1 MNNSIFKKF
10 CLLFLVL
17 VLAVVMAA
25 CGDEDSSSSDTTDNT
40 SETATDNT
48 STDTTTDTEE
58 SSGLSGE
65 ITVWAHPYTDGS
77 TGEAEMWEKFIGDF
91 EAETGVKVNFEQ
103 IPWKNRDQ
111 KILTALA
118 AGQGPDVFYV
128 IPDQMPQ
135 YAEQQLILDIS
146 PYVTA
151 EELSGFVPTAIEATS
166 WKGKQYGMPILQTAE
181 SLIYNK
187 NILTELGVDE
197 NSLPTNW
204 DEFKALAEK
213 AKAAGYYAFSYAGGG
228 SLNNTLYPF
237 LWQAGG
243 NVIDENNNILIN
255 SAESVKAFE
264 LLNEMYTKGW
274 IPQDSITAIEHDS
287 LYYGG
292 KLLAV
297 NGSGISVNNLLA
309 EKPFDF
315 VIAPPLKD
323 AEQLTYGTVGMFVG
337 SAISKNPEAAAAFMK
352 YITNTENQ
360 RTFNNITQYIP
371 TRDDAKDIFTSQPY
385 MAQLAGYT
393 QYAKPGVIHPEGRNI
408 MPLIQAE
415 IQAML
420 EGNQTPQ
427 EAADKSAEAI
437 NKLINN

>member
-1 MNNSIFKKF
+1 MNNSFFKKF
-10 CLLFLVL
+10 GLLFLVL
-17 VLAVVMAA
+17 AFSLVMVA
-25 CGDEDSSSSDTTDNT
+25 CNEESSSDAD
-40 SETATDNT
+40 D
-48 STDTTTDTEE
+48 STDKSTNNGSANTEG

-65 ITVWAHPYTDGS
+65 ITVWAHPYTDGT
-77 TGEAEMWEKFIGDF
+77 TGEGDMWKDFAANF

-103 IPWKNRDQ
+103 IPWANRDQ

-146 PYVTA
+146 PYVTE
-151 EELSGFVPTAIEATS
+151 EELNGFVPTAIEATS

-181 SLIYNK
+181 SLVYNK
-187 NILTELGVDE
+187 NILDELGVDE

-213 AKAAGYYAFSYAGGG
+213 AKAAGYYAFSFAGGG

-243 NVIDENNNILIN
+243 NVIDADNNILIN
-255 SAESVKAFE
+255 KPESVKAFE
-264 LLNEMYTKGW
+264 LINEMYAKGW
-274 IPQDSITAIEHDS
+274 IPQDSITALDHDS
-287 LYYGG
+287 LYFGG

-297 NGSGISVNNLLA
+297 NGSGISVNRLLA
-309 EKPFDF
+309 EKPFEF

-337 SAISKNPEAAAAFMK
+337 SAISKNPEAATEFMK

-371 TRDDAKDIFTSQPY
+371 TRDEAKDIFDSQPY
-385 MAQLAGYT
+385 MAQLAEYT

-415 IQAML
+415 IQSML
-420 EGNQTPQ
+420 EGKQSPQ
-427 EAADKSAEAI
+427 QAADKSADAI
-437 NKLINN
+437 DKLINK

>member
-1 MNNSIFKKF
+1 MKNSIFKKF
-10 CLLFLVL
+10 GLLFLVL
-17 VLAVVMAA
+17 VISVVMAA
-25 CGDEDSSSSDTTDNT
+25 CNDDMEDTSNGSDNSSSGTTDNG
-40 SETATDNT
+40 SANT
-48 STDTTTDTEE
+48 NNGDASK
-58 SSGLSGE
+58 LSGE
-65 ITVWAHPYTDGS
+65 ITVWAHPYTDGT
-77 TGEAEMWEKFIGDF
+77 TGEGDMWKDLVANF
-91 EAETGVKVNFEQ
+91 EADTGVKVNFEQ
-103 IPWKNRDQ
+103 IPWANRDQ

-146 PYVTA
+146 QYVSQ

-187 NILTELGVDE
+187 DILKELGVDE

-228 SLNNTLYPF
+228 SLNNTIYPF

-243 NVIDENNNILIN
+243 NVIDADNNILIN
-255 SAESVKAFE
+255 SPESVKAFE
-264 LLNEMYTKGW
+264 LINEMYTKGW
-274 IPQDSITAIEHDS
+274 IPQDSITALEHDS

-297 NGSGISVNNLLA
+297 NGSGISVNYLLA
-309 EKPFDF
+309 EKPFEF

-337 SAISKNPEAAAAFMK
+337 SAISKNPEAAAEFMK
-352 YITNTENQ
+352 YITNAENQ

-371 TRDDAKDIFTSQPY
+371 TRDEAKDIFEAQPF
-385 MAQLAGYT
+385 MAQLSEYT
-393 QYAKPGVIHPEGRNI
+393 KYAKPGVIHPEGRNI
-408 MPLIQAE
+408 MPLVQAE

-420 EGNQTPQ
+420 EGKQTPQ
-427 EAADKSAEAI
+427 EAADKSADAI
-437 NKLINN
+437 DKLINK

>member
-1 MNNSIFKKF
+1 MKNSIFKKF
-10 CLLFLVL
+10 GLLFLVL
-17 VLAVVMAA
+17 VLSVVMAA
-25 CGDEDSSSSDTTDNT
+25 CNDDKEDTSNGSDNSSSGTTDNG
-40 SETATDNT
+40 SANT
-48 STDTTTDTEE
+48 NNGDASK
-58 SSGLSGE
+58 LSGE
-65 ITVWAHPYTDGS
+65 ITVWAHPYTDGT
-77 TGEAEMWEKFIGDF
+77 TGEGDMWKDLVANF
-91 EAETGVKVNFEQ
+91 EADTGVKVNFEQ
-103 IPWKNRDQ
+103 IPWANRDQ

-146 PYVTA
+146 QYVSQ

-187 NILTELGVDE
+187 DILKELGVDE

-228 SLNNTLYPF
+228 SLNNTIYPF

-243 NVIDENNNILIN
+243 NVIDADNNILIN
-255 SAESVKAFE
+255 SPESVKAFE
-264 LLNEMYTKGW
+264 LINEMYTKGW
-274 IPQDSITAIEHDS
+274 IPQDSITALEHDS

-297 NGSGISVNNLLA
+297 NGSGISVNYLLA
-309 EKPFDF
+309 EKPFEF

-337 SAISKNPEAAAAFMK
+337 SAISKNPEAAAEFMK
-352 YITNTENQ
+352 YITNAENQ

-371 TRDDAKDIFTSQPY
+371 TRDEAKDIFEAQPF
-385 MAQLAGYT
+385 MAQLSEYT
-393 QYAKPGVIHPEGRNI
+393 KYAKPGVIHPEGRNI
-408 MPLIQAE
+408 MPLVQAE

-420 EGNQTPQ
+420 EGKQTPQ
-427 EAADKSAEAI
+427 EAADKSADAI
-437 NKLINN
+437 DKLINK

>member
-1 MNNSIFKKF
+1 MSNTIFKK
-10 CLLFLVL
+10 LGLIFLVL
-17 VLAVVMAA
+17 VLSVVMAA
-25 CGDEDSSSSDTTDNT
+25 CSEDETASTDANTDTDNG
-40 SETATDNT
+40 SAN
-48 STDTTTDTEE
+48 TDTEE

-77 TGEAEMWEKFIGDF
+77 TGEGDMWKTFASDF

-103 IPWKNRDQ
+103 IPWANRDQ

-146 PYVTA
+146 QYVTD

-187 NILTELGVDE
+187 DILTELGVDE
-197 NSLPTNW
+197 NSLPTTW
-204 DEFKALAEK
+204 DEFKSLAEK

-243 NVIDENNNILIN
+243 NVIDEDNNILIN
-255 SAESVKAFE
+255 KPEAVKSFE
-264 LLNEMYTKGW
+264 LINEMYTKGW
-274 IPQDSITAIEHDS
+274 IPQDSITALDHDS
-287 LYYGG
+287 LYFGG

-297 NGSGISVNNLLA
+297 NGSGISVNRLLA
-309 EKPFDF
+309 EKPFEF

-337 SAISKNPEAAAAFMK
+337 SAISKNPEAAAEFMK
-352 YITNTENQ
+352 YITSTDNQ

-371 TRDDAKDIFTSQPY
+371 TRDEAKDIFDSQQY

-393 QYAKPGVIHPEGRNI
+393 EFAKPGVIHPEGRNI
-408 MPLIQAE
+408 MPLVQAE

-420 EGNQTPQ
+420 EGKQSPQ
-427 EAADKSAEAI
+427 EAADKAADAI
-437 NKLINN
+437 DKLINK